1 MELIFQL
8 WKYDIVIAT
17 KLQYNSAWFL
27 NSSLGKGR
35 IMVTYVCLA
44 ILFLFVVIRMITFQL
59 HRRKPVSREDT
70 DRTLYNIL
78 NGGRDGA

>member
-1 MELIFQL
+1 
-8 WKYDIVIAT
+8 
-17 KLQYNSAWFL
+17 
-27 NSSLGKGR
+27 
-35 IMVTYVCLA
+35 MVTYVCLA
-44 ILFLFVVIRMITFQL
+44 IVFLFVMIKLITFQV

>member
-1 MELIFQL
+1 
-8 WKYDIVIAT
+8 
-17 KLQYNSAWFL
+17 
-27 NSSLGKGR
+27 
-35 IMVTYVCLA
+35 MVTYVCLA
-44 ILFLFVVIRMITFQL
+44 IVFLFVMIKVITFQV